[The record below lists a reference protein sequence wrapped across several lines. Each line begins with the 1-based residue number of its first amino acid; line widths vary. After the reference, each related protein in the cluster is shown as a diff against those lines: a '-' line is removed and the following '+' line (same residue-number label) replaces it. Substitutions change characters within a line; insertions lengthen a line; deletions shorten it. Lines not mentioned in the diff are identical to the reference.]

1 MKRKTIIKI
10 TCIVILSI
18 IVGILFLTLNNKTVY
33 VNFQYEI
40 ENITEKDNALYIT
53 LVGDENKHQQKQ
65 GKNIE
70 YVIYGN
76 DVDLNLLKDI
86 KKGDMVNIT
95 VEDNYGKFIY
105 TIIYEL
111 KYNNEVIFNIMKD
124 YSQLGYNNKIVFISF
139 FSSMILFVIFLCI
152 HKEKTKKNKLHDFI
166 ITHASWTKHLCI
178 GCVFGSIGFIF
189 SFTILYILGKCDY
202 DYFTFSYLFYIFFI
216 FGIFGIYATVKEKFV
231 YANETF
237 TYYRVFGK
245 PRSAKLSEIRKVTI
259 KLGENRRSPGKVL
272 FLDDNNKKVIWFTLD
287 FNLFVDDL
295 FENVCKKNKI
305 KIQIK

>member
-1 MKRKTIIKI
+1 MKKNVIKAILIII
-10 TCIVILSI
+10 FSAIAIILIS
-18 IVGILFLTLNNKTVY
+18 TLNNNTNYISFDYK
-33 VNFQYEI
+33 I
-40 ENITEKDNALYIT
+40 ESIRKADNNLYIT
-53 LVGDENKHQQKQ
+53 FFEDESKEQIDS
-65 GKNIE
+65 GKNIV
-70 YVIYGN
+70 YTIYGHQ
-76 DVDLNLLKDI
+76 VDLNLLNHI
-86 KKGDMVNIT
+86 QEGETVNIT
-95 VEDNYGKFIY
+95 VEDNYGKFKY

-111 KYNNEVIFNIMKD
+111 KYNNEVIFNIMKN
-124 YSQLGYNNKIVFISF
+124 YSTLQYNNKIVFASF
-139 FSSMILFVIFLCI
+139 FCSIILFLVFLSI
-152 HKEKTKKNKLHDFI
+152 YKEKRKTNTINDFI
-166 ITHASWTKHLCI
+166 IHRPLWEKYLFI
-178 GCVFGSIGFIF
+178 GSIFGALGFIIP
-189 SFTILYILGKCDY
+189 FTILYILKLCDIE
-202 DYFTFSYLFYIFFI
+202 YFKFSFVFYIFVVLGT
-216 FGIFGIYATVKEKFV
+216 FGLYVTIKEKFV